1 LFAAHPACLSG
12 LFNRGAQRLWHGG
25 AMATES
31 RHISEW
37 IGRPADE
44 VYAYASDPANLPRWA
59 PGLGSSVENSDG
71 RWFVQTSMGRAG
83 FAFVPRNEYG
93 VLDHDVTLPSGEVV
107 YNPMRVIPDG
117 HACEVVFTLRRRP
130 GMSDAEFSAD
140 AGAVA
145 ADLARLKRNLEGHS

>member
-1 LFAAHPACLSG
+1 
-12 LFNRGAQRLWHGG
+12 
-25 AMATES
+25 MES

-44 VYAYASDPANLPRWA
+44 VYDYAADPANLPQWA
-59 PGLGSSVENSDG
+59 PGLGSSVENSAG
-71 RWFVQTSMGRAG
+71 QWFVQTSMGRVG

-117 HACEVVFTLRRRP
+117 HACEVVFTLRRP
-130 GMSDAEFSAD
+130 AGMSDEDFQSD

-145 ADLARLKRNLEGHS
+145 ADLTQLKHLLERR